1 MKGVR
6 QDDQPSATPGADGAH
21 QARQP
26 ILVVDDD
33 IEIREMLRIA
43 LSEEGYGVLCA
54 SDGAAALHLL
64 DQEVPGLIL
73 LDMRMPVMDGWAFA
87 RAYAARP
94 GPHAPI
100 LVITAAVDAGRWARE
115 IGASAAIAKPFDL
128 NRLIEAVAEHMS
140 QPALS

>member
-1 MKGVR
+1 MEGAREKGEL
-6 QDDQPSATPGADGAH
+6 DGAPGGDEVKD
-21 QARQP
+21 RLP

-33 IEIREMLRIA
+33 VEIREMLRIA
-43 LSEEGYGVLCA
+43 LTEEGYGVVCA
-54 SDGAAALHLL
+54 PDGAAALAVLEH
-64 DQEVPGLIL
+64 ETPGVIL

-87 RAYAARP
+87 RAYAERP

-128 NRLIEAVAEHMS
+128 NRLIDKIAEHMRS
-140 QPALS
+140 S

>member
-1 MKGVR
+1 MN
-6 QDDQPSATPGADGAH
+6 SA
-21 QARQP
+21 RSP

-33 IEIREMLRIA
+33 VEIREMLRLA

-54 SDGAAALHLL
+54 SDGAAALSLL
-64 DQEVPGLIL
+64 DSEHPGLIL

-100 LVITAAVDAGRWARE
+100 VVITAAVDAGRWARE

-128 NRLIEAVAEHMS
+128 NRLIEAVAAHMH
-140 QPALS
+140 